1 MDANFL
7 IDQLRQSLEKKPC
20 ILAVEDDED
29 NLLLI
34 NYLVESLDCKLITAI
49 NGAEG
54 LVLAQQ
60 HLPNLILLN
69 MVMPEM
75 NGITMIHHLK
85 KNHFTSH
92 IPVIAVTGLALTEEQ
107 KYIFEAGCDAYLSKP
122 YMLTELEEMIHHY
135 LYQESMVKL

>member
-1 MDANFL
+1 MDANLL
-7 IDQLRQSLEKKPC
+7 IGQLRQSLEQKPC

-34 NYLVESLDCKLITAI
+34 NYLVESLDCRLIIAT

-54 LVLAQQ
+54 LALAQQ

-75 NGITMIHHLK
+75 NGLTMMNHLK
-85 KNHFTSH
+85 QNNLTSH
-92 IPVIAVTGLALTEEQ
+92 IPVIAVTGLALEEEQ
-107 KYIFEAGCDAYLSKP
+107 KSIFEAGCDAYLTKP
-122 YMLTELEEMIHHY
+122 YMLTDLEEMIHHY
-135 LYQESMVKL
+135 LYQESMVKF